1 VQFLNY
7 LILLAIAI
15 IWRPNPNNGRYAYE
29 ELVSHIDDD
38 GETGEGGVDMEME
51 DMQAVRSSP
60 VLNLDIV
67 MCALTIDLADA
78 QRDTALGIEEDDD
91 VEFSRQE
98 SDETSP
104 NSGNPYKSKEESSYG
119 A

>member
-1 VQFLNY
+1 MFLNY

-29 ELVSHIDDD
+29 ELVSHIGDD

-51 DMQAVRSSP
+51 DMQA
-60 VLNLDIV
+60 
-67 MCALTIDLADA
+67 
-78 QRDTALGIEEDDD
+78 RDTALGIEEDD